1 MMKFQVTEV
10 EFDFEMED
18 GEYAPQDYQYQVIDE
33 TFNAE
38 WEVENEE
45 DLVEEITNQTGWCIK
60 AINYQLLK

>member
-1 MMKFQVTEV
+1 MKFQVTEV

-18 GEYAPQDYQYQVIDE
+18 GEYASQDYQYQVIDE